1 MAGLGAGSGAGPGTG
16 STADATAPLLV
27 LSSRRFFTTIAWLR
41 WRIFVNTLRGKGAVG
56 ELVVKIISY
65 PILALMI
72 LGPSFGAGFGA
83 WYFVSHGMDAYL
95 AIPLWIIFILWQFI
109 GVSTSATGPTFD
121 LDTLTRFP
129 IRYRDYLLMRLSFG
143 LLDPPTL
150 AGICCLFATSIG
162 IGIAAPALFPWAAT
176 ALLLYALCNLFFSRM
191 VYSWL
196 ERWLAQRRTRELLT
210 GVILL
215 FSLGMQFASQFIQRF
230 TRGGHHASHSP
241 WMDHAANLLIT
252 VNWVLPPGL
261 TASSI
266 EHMHS
271 GFPLIASASL
281 GGLLLYAVVF
291 LAVLHVRLRAQ
302 YLGENLSE
310 APAAVASAKR
320 TSRKT
325 LPAAL
330 ATNALAS
337 NSRASFSF
345 LPATVAACLIKEVRY
360 LLRSGP
366 KLFVLIM
373 PVFIVF
379 LFSMRS
385 TGMSYAGVA
394 SPMNGMLFAYGCA
407 YTQLIFVSLI
417 YNSLGSD
424 GAGVQFYFMAPLRM
438 RDVMLAKNL
447 LTFGIFAIEV
457 ILVYIVSAF
466 LAKPTPL
473 DLTAATIAWCFFTM
487 FVNMC
492 IGNVRSIV
500 SPKGIDPGKVRS
512 QNVSGLNSFISLAT
526 VAVTV
531 ALGTLTVVLCRYL
544 HSSYWIAAAIFLVLA
559 IFAFAAYVLV
569 WQQLDSIAAN
579 NVESLTGEL
588 SKR

>member
-1 MAGLGAGSGAGPGTG
+1 MAGLGAGLT
-16 STADATAPLLV
+16 TNATTPLSA
-27 LSSRRFFTTIAWLR
+27 LSSRRLFTTIAWLR
-41 WRIFVNTLRGKGAVG
+41 WRIFVNSLRGKGAVG
-56 ELVVKIISY
+56 ELVVKVISY

-95 AIPLWIIFILWQFI
+95 AIPLWIIFVLWQFI

-150 AGICCLFATSIG
+150 AGICCLVATSIG
-162 IGIAAPALFPWAAT
+162 IAVATPALFPWAAT
-176 ALLLYALCNLFFSRM
+176 ALVIYAICNVLFSRM

-210 GVILL
+210 GIILVV
-215 FSLGMQFASQFIQRF
+215 SLGFQFASQFIQRF
-230 TRGGHHASHSP
+230 TKGGRHAPHSP
-241 WMDHAANLLIT
+241 WMDHAAHVLIT
-252 VNWVLPPGL
+252 VNWLLPPGL

-271 GFPLIASASL
+271 GFPLIASATL
-281 GGLLLYAVVF
+281 GGLLLYTVAF
-291 LAVLHVRLRAQ
+291 LLILHVRLRAQ

-310 APAAVASAKR
+310 APAAVSQSKRASN
-320 TSRKT
+320 KT
-325 LPAAL
+325 AS
-330 ATNALAS
+330 TTLAS

-366 KLFVLIM
+366 KLYVLIM

-379 LFSMRS
+379 IFSMRTS
-385 TGMSYAGVA
+385 GLNYAGMA
-394 SPMNGMLFAYGCA
+394 RNGMTGMLFAYGCA
-407 YTQLIFVSLI
+407 YTQLIFVSLL

-447 LTFGIFAIEV
+447 LTLGIFAIEI
-457 ILVYIVSAF
+457 ILIYTASAF
-466 LAKPTPL
+466 LTKPTPL
-473 DLTAATIAWCFFTM
+473 DLTAATLAWCLFALFL
-487 FVNMC
+487 NMS

-500 SPKGIDPGKVRS
+500 SPKGVDPAKVRS
-512 QNVSGLNSFISLAT
+512 QNVSGLNSFISLVT
-526 VAVTV
+526 IAVSV
-531 ALGTLTVVLCRYL
+531 ALGSLMVVLCHYL
-544 HSSYWIAAAIFLVLA
+544 HTSYWIAAGVFLVLA
-559 IFAFAAYVLV
+559 ILAFAVYVLV
-569 WQQLDSIAAN
+569 LRQVDSIAAK